1 NVARASN
8 GTVTSPPDSETV
20 KATQTPHLSLT
31 KGANPTTYDH
41 VGQAISYTL
50 VATNDGN
57 VTLSG
62 VSISDPTLGSLVCSG
77 STTLAPGGSL
87 TCTASYTI
95 KQSDL
100 DAGSV
105 HNHATATN
113 GNGVNAEADASVN
126 AVQTKSLSL
135 TKTAAPLTYS
145 AVGQAITYTYVLKNT
160 GNVTLAG
167 PFSVTD
173 DKQGVINPCG
183 SGPLAPNA
191 STSCTST
198 HTITQADL
206 VTGSI
211 TNKATASGNGT

>member
-1 NVARASN
+1 
-8 GTVTSPPDSETV
+8 
-20 KATQTPHLSLT
+20 
-31 KGANPTTYDH
+31 
-41 VGQAISYTL
+41 VG
-50 VATNDGN
+50 
-57 VTLSG
+57 
-62 VSISDPTLGSLVCSG
+62 ISDPTLGSLVCSG

-135 TKTAAPLTYS
+135 TKSATPSTYS
-145 AVGQAITYTYVLKNT
+145 AVGQVISYTYVLKNT

-167 PFSVTD
+167 PFTVSD
-173 DKQGVINPCG
+173 DKATVSCPALTPN
-183 SGPLAPNA
+183 SLAP
-191 STSCTST
+191 
-198 HTITQADL
+198 Q
-206 VTGSI
+206 
-211 TNKATASGNGT
+211 